1 MIIPKGR
8 KTKGYKL
15 TGQQVVV
22 KVIIEVV
29 GIGGWLENG
38 RVMII
43 SSIIVVEV
51 EDEVQIG

>member
-38 RVMII
+38 RVMLI
-43 SSIIVVEV
+43 STIIVVEV
-51 EDEVQIG
+51 EDEVNIV